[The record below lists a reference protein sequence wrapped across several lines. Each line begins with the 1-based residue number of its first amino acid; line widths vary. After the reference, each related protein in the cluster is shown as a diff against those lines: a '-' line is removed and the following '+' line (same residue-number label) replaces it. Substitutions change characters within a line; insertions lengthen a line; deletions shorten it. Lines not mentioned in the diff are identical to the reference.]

1 MNEKTNSSED
11 GKHSS
16 TFEGRK
22 ILYKMGVSWF
32 VSYCYYDKID
42 PTHKNWKKVETHNSR
57 QSVYRR
63 TAHYHRS
70 WLEKVSGMNPKN
82 LNKNEIGLTGDEVI
96 KMAKILLNIGIQS
109 NKAAENHSR

>member
-22 ILYKMGVSWF
+22 ILYNMGVSWF

-42 PTHKNWKKVETHNSR
+42 PTHKNWKKYPERVSSYT
-57 QSVYRR
+57 R
-63 TAHYHRS
+63 TTHYHRS

-96 KMAKILLNIGIQS
+96 KMAQALL
-109 NKAAENHSR
+109 KTDL